1 MAQTPSPSLP
11 QADGRNPA
19 TLGFAA
25 ALTAFLIWGGLAPIF
40 FKQLGNVG
48 AVEVVAHRVLWTVV
62 LVGLWLV
69 PTRGLSGI
77 VRGVGSWRRLGIF
90 LVTTAL
96 IGSNWTI
103 FIWAVNNGHLVQSSL
118 GYYINPI
125 INVLLGMA
133 FLQERLSKR
142 QGLAVLIAAAGVLS
156 LVLSYGEVPW
166 VALSL
171 ALSFGVYALVR
182 KKAAIDPLIGLL
194 VETVLLVPP
203 AIVYLLWLNAQG
215 LGSFGAHGLG
225 TDLLIILTGPVTAI
239 PLVLFMVGAARLK
252 LSTIGILQY
261 ISPTGQLLLG
271 VAVYGEAFTSS
282 HLVAFVCIWVA
293 LALYSAD
300 ALFTHRAARAEARAE
315 QNRAEQN
322 RAEQARAA
330 ACRAD

>member
-1 MAQTPSPSLP
+1 MAQNQTLSMP
-11 QADGRNPA
+11 QGDGRNPA
-19 TLGFAA
+19 TTGFAA
-25 ALTAFLIWGGLAPIF
+25 ALAAFLIWGLVAPVF

-48 AVEVVAHRVLWTVV
+48 AVEIVAHRVLWTVV

-77 VRGVGSWRRLGIF
+77 VRGVGSWRRLGVF
-90 LVTTAL
+90 VVTTAL

-103 FIWAVNNGHLVQSSL
+103 FIWAVTNGHMIQSSL

-142 QGLAVLIAAAGVLS
+142 QGVAVLIATAGVLS

-171 ALSFGVYALVR
+171 ALTFGVYALVR

-194 VETVLLVPP
+194 VETALLVPP
-203 AIVYLLWLNAQG
+203 AIAYLLWLSAHGAGN
-215 LGSFGAHGLG
+215 FGVHGLG

-261 ISPTGQLLLG
+261 IGPTGQLLLG

-282 HLVAFVCIWVA
+282 HLLAFGCIWVA

-315 QNRAEQN
+315 Q
-322 RAEQARAA
+322 ARAA
-330 ACRAD
+330 ACRGD

>member
-1 MAQTPSPSLP
+1 MAQSPIPTLP

-25 ALTAFLIWGGLAPIF
+25 ALAAFLIWGLVAPVF
-40 FKQLGNVG
+40 FKQLTNVG
-48 AVEVVAHRVLWTVV
+48 AVEIVAHRVLWTVV

-90 LVTTAL
+90 AVTTAL

-103 FIWAVNNGHLVQSSL
+103 FIWAVADGRLVETSL

-125 INVLLGMA
+125 VNVLLGMA

-142 QGLAVLIAAAGVLS
+142 QGVAVLIATAGVLS

-171 ALSFGVYALVR
+171 ALTFGVYALVR

-194 VETVLLVPP
+194 VETALLVPP
-203 AIVYLLWLNAQG
+203 AVAYLLWLGAQG
-215 LGSFGAHGLG
+215 AGNFGVHGLG
-225 TDLLIILTGPVTAI
+225 TDLLIILTGPVTAV

-261 ISPTGQLLLG
+261 IGPTGQLLLG

-282 HLVAFVCIWVA
+282 HLLAFGCIWVA

-315 QNRAEQN
+315 Q
-322 RAEQARAA
+322 ARAA
-330 ACRAD
+330 ACRGD